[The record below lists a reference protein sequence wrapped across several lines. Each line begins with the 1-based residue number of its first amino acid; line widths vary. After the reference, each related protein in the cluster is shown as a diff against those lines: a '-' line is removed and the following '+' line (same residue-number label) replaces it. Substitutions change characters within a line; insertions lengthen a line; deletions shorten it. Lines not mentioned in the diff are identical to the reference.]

1 MDAPMQGSDEALAD
15 SFAYRERKD
24 GSVSI
29 TWSGREAAVL
39 RGEAAGRFLEKVRAA
54 TPRDAQLEMARVTG
68 NFKRGNERLA
78 RTRESR
84 KQG

>member
-1 MDAPMQGSDEALAD
+1 MENPDEPVTE
-15 SFAYRERKD
+15 SFAYRARKD

-29 TWSGREAAVL
+29 TWSGREATIL

-84 KQG
+84 KEGQ

>member
-1 MDAPMQGSDEALAD
+1 MRNPDDEPVAE
-15 SFAYRERKD
+15 SFAYRARKD

-29 TWSGREAAVL
+29 TWSGRAAKIL
-39 RGEAAGRFLEKVRAA
+39 RGEAAERFLEKVRAA

-78 RTRESR
+78 RRSESG